1 MSTKLVAIQTVIN
14 TVTANMKLFLD
25 CEFNGFGGKLISMAL
40 VDENERYFYE
50 VLPCINPT
58 SWVLNNVIPILNKQ
72 AIDLKEFQ
80 NTLFN
85 FLNHYE
91 TIHIVADWP
100 EDFSLFL
107 RSLILKQGIC
117 MITPKLT
124 MELWENDT
132 SLATDSKIPHHA
144 LQDAV
149 ALKRRYFI

>member
-1 MSTKLVAIQTVIN
+1 MSTKLTAIQTVIN
-14 TVTANMKLFLD
+14 TVTVNMKLFLD
-25 CEFNGFGGKLISMAL
+25 CEFNGFGGELISMAL

-72 AIDLKEFQ
+72 AIDLKKFQ

-117 MITPKLT
+117 ILQCYNGTLGERYKPSNRFKKPSPDLLRKKYICPT
-124 MELWENDT
+124 MML
-132 SLATDSKIPHHA
+132 L
-144 LQDAV
+144 
-149 ALKRRYFI
+149 R